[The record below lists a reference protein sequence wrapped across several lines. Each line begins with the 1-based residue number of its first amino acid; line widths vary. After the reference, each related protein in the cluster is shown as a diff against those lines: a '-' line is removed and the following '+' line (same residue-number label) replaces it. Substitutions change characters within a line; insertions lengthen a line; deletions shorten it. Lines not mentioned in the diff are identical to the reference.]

1 MSEWLP
7 KWETTGWVAA
17 NGDPVANR
25 ELWQVLA
32 SVAQDHKTHL
42 HWIRGH
48 GHDPDQ
54 QRCDALAKR
63 AARQAG

>member
-25 ELWQVLA
+25 ELWQELA
-32 SVAQDHKTHL
+32 SVAQDHKTCIGFVAMGT
-42 HWIRGH
+42 IRISSGAM
-48 GHDPDQ
+48 
-54 QRCDALAKR
+54 RWRSAR
-63 AARQAG
+63 AAGGMM